1 MTQYYTYRGFS
12 LRRAPTQIRVLLTVF
27 ILVLGLSVGV
37 GIVNY
42 QVRTGLTASGSAA
55 WYRGSPAGTGEGA
68 RPGREAGPGAGA
80 RAEPAA
86 GPLAATPLREKSPLE
101 LLDATHPHLFNQAF
115 LFFVLGH
122 IVALCAMKP
131 RRKTALYVAGF
142 LAVLV
147 DTASPW
153 LIRYVSG
160 SLSWLQLTGHVLMAG
175 AFVGMV
181 GVPLREMWLRGEREG
196 GSAGSA
202 DADDAGEA

>member
-12 LRRAPTQIRVLLTVF
+12 LRRAPTQIRVLITVF
-27 ILVLGLSVGV
+27 VLVLALSVGV

-55 WYRGSPAGTGEGA
+55 WYRGSPAG
-68 RPGREAGPGAGA
+68 PGQEAGAADSGSGAA
-80 RAEPAA
+80 RAQEGPAA

-131 RRKTALYVAGF
+131 RRKMALYVAGF

-153 LIRYVSG
+153 LIRYVS
-160 SLSWLQLTGHVLMAG
+160 SSMSWLQLTGHVLMAG

-181 GVPLREMWLRGEREG
+181 GVPLREMWLRGGRGDET
-196 GSAGSA
+196 AGSA
-202 DADDAGEA
+202 EDDGAGEA